1 MDRDGVLTVLRVQMA
16 ILINW
21 LAAHAG
27 EIQAF
32 TVFVLTVCYLYWK
45 IREARANAR
54 TAEKELEE

>member
-1 MDRDGVLTVLRVQMA
+1 MA

-32 TVFVLTVCYLYWK
+32 TVFGLTVCYLYWK

-54 TAEKELEE
+54 TAERELAE

>member
-1 MDRDGVLTVLRVQMA
+1 MNKECVLTVLRVQMA

-27 EIQAF
+27 EIQALTVFCF
-32 TVFVLTVCYLYWK
+32 TVVYLYWK

-54 TAEKELEE
+54 TAEKELAE

>member
-1 MDRDGVLTVLRVQMA
+1 MNKYGVLTVLRVQMA

-32 TVFVLTVCYLYWK
+32 TVFIFTVIYLYWK

-54 TAEKELEE
+54 KAEREFAE